1 MKFKNAVLTSQ
12 NNPVPSLQREVLMM
26 IRKKNGA
33 FPENRLKYRD
43 VCIRIQQ
50 RRSWEGG
57 VL

>member
-33 FPENRLKYRD
+33 FSENRVKYRD
-43 VCIRIQQ
+43 ICIRQ